1 MLTKSIPTKFEA
13 SDLERLNYLSKLYDR
28 PVSYLIRE
36 ATRAY
41 LDSQAKKIA
50 FLQEAKMAADN
61 FNSTGL
67 HASHGEVKGWL
78 SDLANGKI
86 NEKPVCHK

>member
-13 SDLERLNYLSKLYDR
+13 GDIDRLNYLSKLYDR

-36 ATRAY
+36 ATKAY

-50 FLQEAKMAADN
+50 FLQEAKIASEN
-61 FNSTGL
+61 FQQTGL
-67 HASHGEVKGWL
+67 HASHNEVKGWL
-78 SDLANGKI
+78 SDLASGKVG
-86 NEKPVCHK
+86 EKPICHK

>member
-13 SDLERLNYLSKLYDR
+13 GDLERLNYLSKLYDR

-41 LDSQAKKIA
+41 LDSQAKKLEFLEEARIA
-50 FLQEAKMAADN
+50 ANNYRK
-61 FNSTGL
+61 TGM
-67 HASHGEVKGWL
+67 HCNHEEIKIWL
-78 SDLANGKI
+78 KDLANGKI
-86 NEKPVCHK
+86 GNKPKCHK